1 MADYF
6 FDSSA
11 LTKRYAKEIGSVWVE
26 NTTSLSSGNTIF
38 IAEITQ
44 VEVTAAIARK
54 MRGGHLNLTN
64 GNLAFAKLQHDIN
77 DEYLLVEV
85 DSVILQDAVKLVKTY
100 FLRGYDAVQ
109 LAIAL
114 KTNQENVSFGLPP
127 IIFVS
132 ADNDLNAAALAT
144 GLAVENPNNYP

>member
-6 FDSSA
+6 FDSSG
-11 LTKRYAKEIGSVWVE
+11 LTKRYASETGSAWVE
-26 NTTSLSSGNTIF
+26 TITDLASGNSIF

-54 MRGGHLNLTN
+54 MRGGFLNITD
-64 GNLAFAKLQHDIN
+64 GNLAFAKIQHDCN
-77 DEYLLVEV
+77 DEYLLVEIN
-85 DSVILQDAVKLVKTY
+85 SINLQEAIDLVKKH

-109 LAIAL
+109 LAVAL
-114 KTNQENVSFGLPP
+114 KTNRENISFGLPP

-132 ADNDLNAAALAT
+132 ADNDLNNAALAE

>member
-6 FDSSA
+6 FDSSG
-11 LTKRYAKEIGSVWVE
+11 LTKRYAKEIGSTWVE
-26 NTTSLSSGNTIF
+26 SITDLASGNTIF

-54 MRGGHLNLTN
+54 MRGGLLNLAD
-64 GNLAFAKLQHDIN
+64 GNLAFAKLQHDIS
-77 DEYLLVEV
+77 DEYLLAEIN
-85 DSVILQDAVKLVKTY
+85 SGILQDAVNLVKKH

-114 KTNQENVSFGLPP
+114 KTNQENMSFGLPP
-127 IIFVS
+127 ITFVS
-132 ADNDLNAAALAT
+132 ADNDLNNAALAT

>member
-6 FDSSA
+6 FDSSG
-11 LTKRYAKEIGSVWVE
+11 LTKRYAREIGSAWVE
-26 NTTSLSSGNTIF
+26 SITDLASGNTIF

-54 MRGGHLNLTN
+54 MRGGFLTVAD
-64 GNLAFAKLQHDIN
+64 GNLAFAKLQHDIT
-77 DEYLLVEV
+77 DEYLLVEINSGV
-85 DSVILQDAVKLVKTY
+85 LQDAVNLVKKH

-109 LAIAL
+109 LAVAL
-114 KTNQENVSFGLPP
+114 RTNQENVSFGLPS

-132 ADNDLNAAALAT
+132 ADNDLNDAALAE
-144 GLAVENPNNYP
+144 GLSVENPNNYP

>member
-6 FDSSA
+6 FDSSG
-11 LTKRYAKEIGSVWVE
+11 LTKRYARESGSAWVE
-26 NTTSLSSGNTIF
+26 SIADLASGNAIF

-54 MRGGHLNLTN
+54 IRGGLLNPVD
-64 GNLAFAKLQHDIN
+64 GNLAFSKLQHDIN
-77 DEYLLVEV
+77 DEYLLVEIN
-85 DSVILQDAVKLVKTY
+85 SGILQDAVNLVKKH

-127 IIFVS
+127 VTFVS
-132 ADNDLNAAALAT
+132 ADNDLNIAAQNE
-144 GLAVENPNNYP
+144 GLTVENPNNYP

>member
-6 FDSSA
+6 FDSNG
-11 LTKRYAKEIGSVWVE
+11 LTKRYAKESGSIWVE
-26 NTTSLSSGNTIF
+26 NTTNLSSGNTIF
-38 IAEITQ
+38 IAEITE

-54 MRGGHLNLTN
+54 MRGGHLNAAD
-64 GNLAFAKLQHDIN
+64 GNLAFAKLQHDIR
-77 DEYLLVEV
+77 DEYLSVEI
-85 DSVILQDAVKLVKTY
+85 DSGVLRDAVNLVKKH

-109 LAIAL
+109 LAVAL

-132 ADNDLNAAALAT
+132 ADTDLNNAAQSD
-144 GLAVENPNNYP
+144 GLVVENPNNHP